1 MARSPTPSRPIPGGT
16 GGIKPESIETA
27 AGLAYYTVE
36 SAKDG
41 ATNVRRYSMILPGP
55 TFSGYVAVQV
65 PENAS
70 KIYTDDAVRQ
80 MFASAVI
87 RKEVPVE
94 EQLGLMPFKMSE
106 LCDFKNVRTLA
117 PGAALILAD
126 GDEKTGFEAAPFMII
141 GLIGSTAASPDDRGR
156 FAQQIATTIPG
167 VRDGRITM
175 SEPVR
180 IDGQPGYETRID
192 ATSGKDN
199 TPVTIV
205 QWLRFG
211 AQTSMRI
218 IGIFA
223 ARRMDQG
230 LSALPRRARR
240 NSAARLIARQFAQA
254 APKFRAFVRTQMEL
268 AFPRRVHQP
277 GRRTMFTRRLVLTG
291 LGATSVAALV
301 PAALWAAPIKPDEAS
316 ALLVIDVQNCFLPGG
331 SLAVKDGEQ
340 VVPVINR
347 IAKGFANVVM
357 TQDWHTAGH
366 VSFALSHSGKKPF
379 ETVDLSYGKQV
390 LWPDH
395 CVQGTEGASLSK
407 DLAIP
412 HAGLVIRKGFTRTST
427 AIRPSPRPTARPRR
441 GSPLT

>member
-1 MARSPTPSRPIPGGT
+1 MKLLRYFAAVALIVAANSTVLSSAFADPVFPPGARVGMTPLVGLNKARTFIGFETEDQGVKVLIADLPVDAYGEVANAFKANPAGT

-36 SAKDG
+36 NGKENAKDG
-41 ATNVRRYSMILPGP
+41 TGNVRRYSMILPGP

-87 RKEVPVE
+87 RTEVPIE

-106 LCDFKNVRTLA
+106 LSSFKNIRTLA
-117 PGAALILAD
+117 PGAALILSD
-126 GDEKTGFEAAPFMII
+126 GDEKTGFEVAPFMII

-205 QWLRFG
+205 QWVRFG

-218 IGIFA
+218 IG
-223 ARRMDQG
+223 
-230 LSALPRRARR
+230 SSPRDDWT
-240 NSAARLIARQFAQA
+240 
-254 APKFRAFVRTQMEL
+254 K
-268 AFPRRVHQP
+268 AFPRFR
-277 GRRTMFTRRLVLTG
+277 
-291 LGATSVAALV
+291 
-301 PAALWAAPIKPDEAS
+301 
-316 ALLVIDVQNCFLPGG
+316 
-331 SLAVKDGEQ
+331 AVRDG
-340 VVPVINR
+340 I
-347 IAKGFANVVM
+347 
-357 TQDWHTAGH
+357 H
-366 VSFALSHSGKKPF
+366 
-379 ETVDLSYGKQV
+379 
-390 LWPDH
+390 
-395 CVQGTEGASLSK
+395 
-407 DLAIP
+407 
-412 HAGLVIRKGFTRTST
+412 
-427 AIRPSPRPTARPRR
+427 PR
-441 GSPLT
+441 G